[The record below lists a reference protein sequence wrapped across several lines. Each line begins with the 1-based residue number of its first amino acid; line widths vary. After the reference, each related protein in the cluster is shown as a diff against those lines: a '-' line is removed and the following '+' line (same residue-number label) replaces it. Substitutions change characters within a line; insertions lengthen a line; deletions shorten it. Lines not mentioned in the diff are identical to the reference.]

1 MDISVTEVAADWA
14 VSTIAAENITFE
26 EQGADEDVW
35 D

>member
-1 MDISVTEVAADWA
+1 VALQALTNL